1 MFLTPL
7 QAEIENF
14 GLFGET
20 PCWRF
25 VEHSIHRP
33 WFYVATEEV
42 NESDK
47 DGFTRRPMLMLTD
60 EDLLESLLAEQGEQ
74 LRVGTI
80 LLVTPNHMNQAGRW
94 LMEPLETLE
103 RYETARGLTFTYEV
117 QSGIRYVWGD
127 ESIINK
133 QGVKKRRVFS
143 SSMLS

>member
-1 MFLTPL
+1 
-7 QAEIENF
+7 
-14 GLFGET
+14 
-20 PCWRF
+20 
-25 VEHSIHRP
+25 
-33 WFYVATEEV
+33 
-42 NESDK
+42 
-47 DGFTRRPMLMLTD
+47 MLMLTD